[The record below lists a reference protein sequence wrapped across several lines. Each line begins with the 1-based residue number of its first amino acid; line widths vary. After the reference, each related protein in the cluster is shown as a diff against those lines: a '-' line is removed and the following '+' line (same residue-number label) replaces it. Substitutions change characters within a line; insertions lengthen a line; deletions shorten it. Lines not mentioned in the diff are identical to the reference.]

1 VKDLLAPFSVALADA
16 TTAGLVT
23 RTVEQRIASNKD
35 AWSTAALLSQG
46 DHFGTPFLVDCFKS
60 GVVDKIA
67 QESPY
72 HILGNLSGPQLPVEY
87 TLGWSD
93 GHPLPAD
100 TKQIVLAAL
109 ARNPEAA
116 SLALT
121 QPIDVQAANEYGQW
135 DDVHDPLQLLYRY
148 GHFGDH
154 GSAFGH
160 AYAAATDYLNR
171 DGATPGELHD
181 ATTLTANALNLTL
194 DGGDAPAPDQSA
206 FKDGLAHDL
215 ALHHIDDLF
224 DSAVADDPRAS
235 GIDVVHGDQLRLTQ
249 STLTDALKTLGER
262 PQALAQVLHA
272 GSIYQAALVDQG
284 TSQPPGSDTTWA
296 YKAGAFDA
304 TVLNAGD
311 LSRLDH
317 FNAADERHQL
327 IAGFFK
333 DVVNDTIEIDN
344 PVAGAIVHN
353 GVDAAI
359 DGVFPGPDPG
369 QVITDNAQAKSLM
382 VNSLHS
388 SIVSGYYRHGYLAD
402 AHAPATIVNG
412 SQLIPYGDAKGD
424 ARWDYEGWMNGNTQV
439 HHVTQQAY
447 EEVSRALAE
456 RGVDLV

>member
-1 VKDLLAPFSVALADA
+1 
-16 TTAGLVT
+16 
-23 RTVEQRIASNKD
+23 
-35 AWSTAALLSQG
+35 
-46 DHFGTPFLVDCFKS
+46 
-60 GVVDKIA
+60 
-67 QESPY
+67 
-72 HILGNLSGPQLPVEY
+72 
-87 TLGWSD
+87 
-93 GHPLPAD
+93 
-100 TKQIVLAAL
+100 
-109 ARNPEAA
+109 
-116 SLALT
+116 
-121 QPIDVQAANEYGQW
+121 
-135 DDVHDPLQLLYRY
+135 
-148 GHFGDH
+148 
-154 GSAFGH
+154 
-160 AYAAATDYLNR
+160 
-171 DGATPGELHD
+171 
-181 ATTLTANALNLTL
+181 
-194 DGGDAPAPDQSA
+194 
-206 FKDGLAHDL
+206 
-215 ALHHIDDLF
+215 
-224 DSAVADDPRAS
+224 
-235 GIDVVHGDQLRLTQ
+235 
-249 STLTDALKTLGER
+249 
-262 PQALAQVLHA
+262 
-272 GSIYQAALVDQG
+272 
-284 TSQPPGSDTTWA
+284 
-296 YKAGAFDA
+296 
-304 TVLNAGD
+304 VLNAGD